1 MIWNP
6 FKKRPEEDTRPL
18 DVRLRELEE
27 HAKTSG
33 AGYEGQHLNR
43 AGDLCAAEGDATRA
57 LRYWGAAIDAYL
69 NAARPE
75 AAAAVCRKVIRQEPN
90 VVRARRTLALLAI
103 GQGHLGEA
111 LEQADA
117 YVEAAMKANGK
128 DLAVKQLRLMGEATW
143 SERFRRH
150 IAELLERLGDEE
162 GAAHV
167 RRPLDASQVH
177 DDSGPMD
184 DEHDRWST
192 ILRVAL
198 MPPDEANRT
207 L

>member
-6 FKKRPEEDTRPL
+6 FKKRAEEDTRPL

-27 HAKTSG
+27 QAKGSS
-33 AGYEGQHLNR
+33 GYEGQHLNR

-69 NAARPE
+69 NSARPE

-117 YVEAAMKANGK
+117 YVDAALKANGR

-150 IAELLERLGDEE
+150 IADLLDKLGDGE

-167 RRPLDASQVH
+167 RRPLDASH
-177 DDSGPMD
+177 TSDDDTPID

-198 MPPDEANRT
+198 MPPEEANRT